1 MKEYIERDAAL
12 QDMWNA
18 LYALEDQREKHHG
31 LDLFERKN
39 LQDGFEAGQ
48 GVIANRPAADVVEV
62 KHGHWIVIDA
72 GSEKCSE
79 CSMIYS
85 IDALFLVGINDE
97 PDYCPN
103 CGAKMDGGL
112 IYA

>member
-62 KHGHWIVIDA
+62 KHRQWIYSKV
-72 GSEKCSE
+72 GGWKCSE
-79 CSMIYS
+79 CNNQAPFWWMASTQNLS
-85 IDALFLVGINDE
+85 
-97 PDYCPN
+97 DYCPN
-103 CGAKMDGGL
+103 CGAKMDGGVNDEQ
-112 IYA
+112 

>member
-31 LDLFERKN
+31 LDWFERKN

-48 GVIANRPAADVVEV
+48 GVIANRPAADVVEAR
-62 KHGHWIVIDA
+62 HGRWIEFETDA
-72 GSEKCSE
+72 TPRRNRCSE
-79 CSMIYS
+79 CGYITNPWLAHVY
-85 IDALFLVGINDE
+85 N
-97 PDYCPN
+97 YCPN
-103 CGAKMDGGL
+103 CGAKMDGGDV
-112 IYA
+112 